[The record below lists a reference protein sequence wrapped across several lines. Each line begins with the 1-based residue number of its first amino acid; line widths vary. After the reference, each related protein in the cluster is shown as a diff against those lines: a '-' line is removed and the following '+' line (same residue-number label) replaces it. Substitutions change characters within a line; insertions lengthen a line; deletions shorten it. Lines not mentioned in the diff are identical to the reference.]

1 MSQYEIYLD
10 ANIILPLIV
19 KEHENNRWVRS
30 ILGASI
36 EFGATLL
43 VIDDIWEEV
52 TGHRGLARSIY
63 HSCKG
68 DLKLLSQYEL
78 ITAQRTN
85 CFIRGFLR
93 TQMDNGISWKDYIE
107 NYKDEKLEKVLEQ
120 FGIKKIEVAQSEF
133 DRTVYQDVLR
143 SIKAEWDKRLQ
154 GGERNPRLN
163 EHETIQFLQIYK
175 RRKELLEES
184 RSDDVW
190 FLSTETVFEKVYL
203 RAPHKWGKPLTFPL
217 SAWAGFLDSRLV
229 FEQKNRR
236 DILTAILKGSSSAY
250 GLPEAEEIIRRK
262 AFGENRVLSESEA
275 EALQLAV
282 TDGTIMRRLEQAIS
296 QLRRKGSSRDS
307 TDEMREF
314 EEASEFAVGEVE
326 AGLKEK
332 ISNLEDKLSEY
343 RKSSVEE
350 RKDWEREIE
359 RLKATIETLSK
370 KKRDLKTSKR
380 KKK

>member
-1 MSQYEIYLD
+1 
-10 ANIILPLIV
+10 
-19 KEHENNRWVRS
+19 
-30 ILGASI
+30 
-36 EFGATLL
+36 
-43 VIDDIWEEV
+43 
-52 TGHRGLARSIY
+52 
-63 HSCKG
+63 
-68 DLKLLSQYEL
+68 
-78 ITAQRTN
+78 
-85 CFIRGFLR
+85 
-93 TQMDNGISWKDYIE
+93 MDNGISWKDYIE
-107 NYKDEKLEKVLEQ
+107 NYKDEKLEKVLER

-143 SIKAEWDKRLQ
+143 SIKAEWDKKLQ
-154 GGERNPRLN
+154 GSERNPRLN

-250 GLPEAEEIIRRK
+250 GLPEAEEIIRKK

-332 ISNLEDKLSEY
+332 ISNLEDKLSEC

-359 RLKATIETLSK
+359 RLKATIGTLSK